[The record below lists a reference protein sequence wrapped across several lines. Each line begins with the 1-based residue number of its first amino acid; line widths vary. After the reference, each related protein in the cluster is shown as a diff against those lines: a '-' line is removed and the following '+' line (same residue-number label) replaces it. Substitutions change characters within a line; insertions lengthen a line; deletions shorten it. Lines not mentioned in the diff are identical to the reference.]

1 MIRVWRIT
9 SKRRINNAF
18 TGEGARQYGGRW
30 NRKGIPVVYTAE
42 SPALAMLE
50 MFVQDEPLRAQYMI
64 FPVDIPDRLRI
75 ESIEIKQL
83 SKNWRDPDQIESL
96 RELGSNW
103 ALSRKSPVLAVPSA
117 VIPIE
122 TNYLLNPLQNDF
134 HLIKIGKP
142 VSFFTDRR
150 LLKE

>member
-1 MIRVWRIT
+1 MRVWRIT

-18 TGEGARQYGGRW
+18 SGDGARQYGGRW

-50 MFVQDEPLRAQYMI
+50 MLVQDEPLRAKYMI
-64 FPVDIPDRLRI
+64 FPVDIPDRLHI
-75 ESIEIKQL
+75 DFIEIKQL
-83 SKNWRDPDQIESL
+83 PKNWIDPEQIESL

-103 ALSRKSPVLAVPSA
+103 ALSKKSPVLAVPSA

-122 TNYLLNPLQNDF
+122 TNYLLNPLHNDF
-134 HLIKIGKP
+134 YLIKIGKP
-142 VSFFTDRR
+142 LTFFTDRR